1 MANFSA
7 GSASVDISPNFD
19 EFVRKLR
26 DDLDR
31 VNGDLSVE
39 INPDMSGFAEKLKAE
54 LSGGTVS
61 VKVDPDITGFSEKLD
76 AYMSG
81 LNPTLTV
88 DVSPSLTGFVGE
100 LESQLAAIDLSGIA
114 DQLNQKLQIS
124 PTVDSPAG
132 QLNIDT
138 ARIAAQLDEITR
150 DRRIHISLDVDWLPI
165 IAAVAALIALRRL
178 VTINVEIPVNDI
190 IATDAALAQLARNRT
205 AHIHAE
211 LDESTA
217 LAAAARLDTI
227 ARNRRVELNVDSAA
241 LAGLTALGSHTVNL
255 DVQINQA
262 SLDAVNTELAHLAR
276 DRTVTF
282 YPDVDASSA
291 AALEAILARLARRR
305 SVEFGLS
312 LDAAEAARMEILL
325 RLLGRNRNVQFGVE
339 GLGGLGAVRSQSEA
353 ASRSLTAMSSIRF
366 AGLAAGIGALVPIL
380 IGAVGA
386 AGGLAAALGLIVG
399 AGAIGGSGITG
410 AFSAMKDASSGA
422 AAASKQHAED
432 LNAVTDAQQRVI
444 DAQHNEKDSLQSVED
459 AQKSLTQARIDAKD
473 AIDNLNLSVKDG
485 ALTERGSELA
495 YRRAVVNLQKVRTQ
509 AGQGK
514 ATGLDVETAQLEVDQ
529 AAQNITDTRV
539 RNAQTKVKAD
549 NANSKGVEG
558 SDQVVGAQR
567 SLEQSQY
574 GVQQA
579 QIATAQAVREL
590 AKAQQEAAKSAN
602 EAAGGTDKLAQ
613 ALAKLS
619 PSARDFVLQMQAL
632 GPQWT
637 ELRKAVQENLFTGLG
652 DSVTTLAHNQL
663 PALKDGLSQLATGMN
678 TAVKSTLSS
687 LDGLFTQLV
696 NNGTMKAFVD
706 GTSAALQ
713 GMAPLVT
720 GLASAFIQLG
730 GIVGPHLAPLFAA
743 LGPMIAQLAGPLG
756 QLGGS
761 FIDTLTSILPTL
773 TTLISSL
780 ATGLAP
786 VLPIV
791 GRLLDA
797 VGQALIPLIGPISQ
811 IAQVVGNALVVAIN
825 ALAPYLPTI
834 AQAFADILV
843 AVAPLIGP
851 LAQLI
856 GLFAGTI
863 AQNVSALAVA
873 LTPVIEQLA
882 VGLAPVIPIIA
893 STLAQLTPIFAQM
906 ATTVGQALV
915 QALEKILPVLPG
927 LIQSWADLLIALLP
941 LLPTLVDL
949 AVQILPILADILV
962 RVAPLIIDLL
972 HVVTDL
978 VNFIVPILV
987 PALEKWRDIIESVWE
1002 HVRGAFDGMKSALGE
1017 LKDKFLDVVEKIK
1030 EAWKGLTEVFKVGGL
1045 GGLAGKAVDK
1055 ALELLPG
1062 HADGGPVS
1070 GPGTGTSDS
1079 IVARLSHGE
1088 FVVNAASARR
1098 YLPLVQAINDGTLPG
1113 YAEGG
1118 LVGDAKNDADVKQ
1131 AQAAIGQL
1139 AELSKQAYQAGDTEK
1154 AQQYSSQ
1161 AQQIAQRLRIAGGAA
1176 QASGATQ
1183 GSAIVDSGAA
1193 AVGAGNFGGDVD
1205 KSLWTVI
1212 HGKFPNATLNSAYRP
1227 GDKGFHGIGEAIDVG
1242 GPLADVANFAFGL
1255 KDQLAQII
1263 YSGGPLWY
1271 NVRKNQVGTGIATA
1285 DGNGAAQIYGPKT
1298 ISEHSDH
1305 VHLAAEA
1312 AIAGATTSASA
1323 APASPQ
1329 AANDPSNYSPTGTY
1343 VGPGGVDTT
1352 KDLQEAKKDELPQ
1365 QYTLQGIF
1373 SKAGSILATGLLS
1386 AVGLEGSV
1394 LSENN
1399 VYNKAVNTTVDYYT
1413 KKQQDQAA
1421 GAGTTASI
1429 PSSTPETEA
1438 PIVAAPGVAAKHVY
1452 DPKASAE
1459 QWRGTVVGVLQGTGR
1474 DLELANRTLAQIGIE
1489 SNGNPN
1495 ATNNTDINAQNGTPS
1510 IGLLQ
1515 VIKPTFDANVDS
1527 RYPGTQKDPEPNIA
1541 AALNYVDKRYQGAA
1555 KIWPTTAGYALGGLV
1570 SGDGTGT
1577 SDSILARVSHGEF
1590 ITNANATA
1598 ANLDVLQAINAGT
1611 SLRAP
1616 ALPAGF
1622 GVRGGDSRVTNRD
1635 HSLNFH
1641 GDNYMMNP
1649 QDFVDEVD
1657 RQQSKQAIGLSAAL
1671 P

>member
-100 LESQLAAIDLSGIA
+100 LESQLAAIDLSGVA

-282 YPDVDASSA
+282 HPDVDASSA

-687 LDGLFTQLV
+687 LDGLFTQLT
-696 NNGTMKAFVD
+696 NNGTMKAFID
-706 GTSAALQ
+706 GTSSALQ
-713 GMAPLVT
+713 GMAPVVT

-730 GIVGPHLAPLFAA
+730 AIVGPHLAPLFAA

-761 FIDTLTSILPTL
+761 FIDTLTAILPTL

-834 AQAFADILV
+834 AQAFADILT

-915 QALEKILPVLPG
+915 QALEKILPVLPS
-927 LIQSWADLLIALLP
+927 LIQSWADLLVALLP

-987 PALEKWRDIIESVWE
+987 PALETWRDIIESVWE
-1002 HVRGAFDGMKSALGE
+1002 HVKGAFDGMKNALGE
-1017 LKDKFLDVVEKIK
+1017 LKDKFLDVVDKIK

-1062 HADGGPVS
+1062 HAEGGLIA
-1070 GPGTGTSDS
+1070 GEGTGTSDS
-1079 IVARLSHGE
+1079 ILARVSNGE
-1088 FVVNAASARR
+1088 YIVKAAAATKTM
-1098 YLPLVQAINDGTLPG
+1098 PLLKAINDGTLPG
-1113 YAEGG
+1113 FADGG
-1118 LVGDAKNDADVKQ
+1118 LV
-1131 AQAAIGQL
+1131 
-1139 AELSKQAYQAGDTEK
+1139 
-1154 AQQYSSQ
+1154 
-1161 AQQIAQRLRIAGGAA
+1161 
-1176 QASGATQ
+1176 Q
-1183 GSAIVDSGAA
+1183 GSGSPIVDSMGAVVA
-1193 AVGAGNFGGDVD
+1193 AKFPGMALTSGLRYTDNGYHSQGKAADFSNGADDTPEMQSLASFIATSYPNSLELIHAPFSHNLKNGKDVGDGLGTYGAQTMSEHRNHVHWAVGAAV
-1205 KSLWTVI
+1205 SA
-1212 HGKFPNATLNSAYRP
+1212 PAATPAATPSNSA
-1227 GDKGFHGIGEAIDVG
+1227 
-1242 GPLADVANFAFGL
+1242 
-1255 KDQLAQII
+1255 
-1263 YSGGPLWY
+1263 
-1271 NVRKNQVGTGIATA
+1271 
-1285 DGNGAAQIYGPKT
+1285 
-1298 ISEHSDH
+1298 
-1305 VHLAAEA
+1305 
-1312 AIAGATTSASA
+1312 
-1323 APASPQ
+1323 
-1329 AANDPSNYSPTGTY
+1329 DPSNYSPTGTY
-1343 VGPGGVDTT
+1343 VGPSSVDTT
-1352 KDLQEAKKDELPQ
+1352 KDTQEAQKDELPQ
-1365 QYTLQGIF
+1365 QYSLQGIF
-1373 SKAGSILATGLLS
+1373 SKAGSILAEGVLGFFGLQN
-1386 AVGLEGSV
+1386 SV
-1394 LSENN
+1394 LSSSNT
-1399 VYNKAVNTTVDYYT
+1399 YNKAVQTTTDFYT
-1413 KKQQDQAA
+1413 KKQQNAA
-1421 GAGTTASI
+1421 DPGAASAAA
-1429 PSSTPETEA
+1429 TPESPRDPSAAATPTA
-1438 PIVAAPGVAAKHVY
+1438 PTKHVY

-1459 QWRGTVVGVLQGTGR
+1459 QWRGTVVTVLQGTGR
-1474 DLELANRTLAQIGIE
+1474 DAGLADRTLAQIGIE
-1489 SNGNPN
+1489 SGGNPN
-1495 ATNNTDINAQNGTPS
+1495 AINDSDINAQNGTPS

-1515 VIKPTFDANVDS
+1515 VIKPTFDANLDS

-1570 SGDGTGT
+1570 SGPGTGT